1 MRFCSAWLVLV
12 LGPTASAAEAT
23 PFTFGFVLSYTS
35 TVRPNATLGTVM
47 TLDVIVENHPSMDT
61 QSFLFN
67 DVVSL
72 LVGTNGGYRHAYLG
86 GGRQSYWSSS
96 SQHVLHDRC
105 CGHASDRPFF
115 VV

>member
-86 GGRQSYWSSS
+86 GPTVLLVKFQPARSSRPMLRARQ
-96 SQHVLHDRC
+96 
-105 CGHASDRPFF
+105 
-115 VV
+115 